1 MGLDAVSKAEP
12 RTLGVCWVA
21 GVELCTFRIP
31 IEAAGASVEVEMAA
45 GGARRDG
52 VSGKDGAAETSLSVL
67 RIGINIETYLT

>member
-31 IEAAGASVEVEMAA
+31 IEAAGASVE
-45 GGARRDG
+45 
-52 VSGKDGAAETSLSVL
+52 DGAAEASLSVL